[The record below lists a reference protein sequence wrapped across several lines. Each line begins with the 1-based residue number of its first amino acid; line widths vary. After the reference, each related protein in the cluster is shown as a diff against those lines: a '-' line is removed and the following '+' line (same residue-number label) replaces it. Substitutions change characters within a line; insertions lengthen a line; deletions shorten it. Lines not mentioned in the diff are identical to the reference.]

1 MGYMQIIF
9 CNVISVSIRRTLF
22 KLTQFSICFRKYNCC
37 YSTETFCSTKVSKQ
51 VIIKA
56 HHHDKTNNNSWYV
69 YGVWQGKGNNNFT
82 TPKAIAFLLLH
93 TCYFVV
99 KAKISY
105 VYYFCKV
112 VISIM
117 LFSYNIVLCK
127 IVVCYTFTCFMG
139 QYEFS

>member
-1 MGYMQIIF
+1 MQIIF
-9 CNVISVSIRRTLF
+9 CNVISVLIRCTSF

-37 YSTETFCSTKVSKQ
+37 YSTETFCSTKVTKH

-117 LFSYNIVLCK
+117 LFSYNIVFRK
-127 IVVCYTFTCFMG
+127 IVVCYSLTCFME
-139 QYEFS
+139 QYDS